1 MKDVPSLRF
10 RVIREGSVN
19 SMPFDETNSG
29 GLFGDVPPRR
39 PGYDAGDEL
48 RAEVQ
53 RQVSDL
59 TQAPYEPAIRHE
71 MLRVLQARRAD
82 DKSRPGIIQFDFL
95 PVEIGFDTLFVRGE
109 LLITG
114 RSYDGRGAQEVRTG
128 RGRYAKGYLDALGLE
143 AREVECEE
151 LRGRVLRLT
160 SSTPLGP
167 QELADLA
174 RTLRLQGFAASLTYL
189 TPTARGIIKP
199 PPSHS
204 PNKPVPPVRV
214 HRSVRGT
221 QAKVAII
228 DTGITAEKRTDG
240 FLNTVPRPA
249 GDIDPLYTFPLPS
262 GDGYL
267 DTDAGHGTHV
277 AGLVE
282 QVAPDADITV
292 RRAVDSDG
300 IASEVTVACEMIR
313 AVKED
318 GAQIVNLSLGCQT
331 LDDTPP
337 LAIAAALEIIG
348 EWERETGREV
358 LIVAAAGNYGDARP
372 CWPAAFRRV
381 VSVAALSPDLLPLPF
396 SSHGYWVTCSTVGQ
410 GLTSTF
416 VEGELSPL
424 VSPTPT
430 VFGPDA
436 WAAWSGT
443 SFAAPQIAGALARL
457 HQDEGIPLREALRR
471 LLAAG
476 QDLPDFGRALQIL
489 PGI

>member
-1 MKDVPSLRF
+1 
-10 RVIREGSVN
+10 
-19 SMPFDETNSG
+19 MPFDEPNSD
-29 GLFGDVPPRR
+29 LFGDEPPDR
-39 PGYDAGDEL
+39 PGHDAGDDL
-48 RAEVQ
+48 KAEVQ
-53 RQVSDL
+53 RQVSEL
-59 TQAPYEPAIRHE
+59 AQSRYEPAARHE

-82 DKSRPGIIQFDFL
+82 GKPTPGIVQFDFL
-95 PVEIGFDTLFVRGE
+95 PVEIGFDIAFVRGE

-114 RSYDGRGAQEVRTG
+114 RSYDGRGGPAARPG
-128 RGRYAKGYLDALGLE
+128 RDRYAQGYLDALGLE
-143 AREVECEE
+143 AREVDCEE

-160 SSTPLGP
+160 SSPPLGP

-174 RTLRLQGFAASLTYL
+174 RTLRLRGFAASLAYL
-189 TPTARGIIKP
+189 TPTAGIIKP
-199 PPSHS
+199 PPSHAPHQPAHGTMARRS
-204 PNKPVPPVRV
+204 VQGKPV
-214 HRSVRGT
+214 
-221 QAKVAII
+221 KVAII

-240 FLNTVPRPA
+240 FLDTVPRPPR
-249 GDIDPLYTFPLPS
+249 DIDPLHTFPLPA

-267 DTDAGHGTHV
+267 DLEAGHGTYI
-277 AGLVE
+277 AGLVQ
-282 QVAPDADITV
+282 QVAPEADITV
-292 RRAVDSDG
+292 HRAVDSDG

-313 AVKED
+313 AVKEG
-318 GAQIVNLSLGCQT
+318 GAQILNLSLGCQT

-337 LAIAAALEIIG
+337 IAIAAALEIIG

-358 LIVAAAGNYGDARP
+358 LIVAAAGNYGDTRP

-381 VSVAALSPDLLPLPF
+381 VSVGGLSPDLLPLPF
-396 SSHGYWVTCSTVGQ
+396 SSHGFWVTCSTVGQ

-424 VSPTPT
+424 VSQAAT

-436 WAAWSGT
+436 WAVWSGT

-457 HQDEGIPLREALRR
+457 SGDEGIPLREALRR

-476 QDLPDFGRALQIL
+476 QDLPGFGRALQIL

>member
-1 MKDVPSLRF
+1 
-10 RVIREGSVN
+10 
-19 SMPFDETNSG
+19 
-29 GLFGDVPPRR
+29 
-39 PGYDAGDEL
+39 
-48 RAEVQ
+48 
-53 RQVSDL
+53 
-59 TQAPYEPAIRHE
+59 
-71 MLRVLQARRAD
+71 
-82 DKSRPGIIQFDFL
+82 
-95 PVEIGFDTLFVRGE
+95 
-109 LLITG
+109 
-114 RSYDGRGAQEVRTG
+114 
-128 RGRYAKGYLDALGLE
+128 
-143 AREVECEE
+143 
-151 LRGRVLRLT
+151 
-160 SSTPLGP
+160 
-167 QELADLA
+167 
-174 RTLRLQGFAASLTYL
+174 
-189 TPTARGIIKP
+189 
-199 PPSHS
+199 
-204 PNKPVPPVRV
+204 
-214 HRSVRGT
+214 
-221 QAKVAII
+221 VAII
-228 DTGITAEKRTDG
+228 DTGIAAEKRTDG

-300 IASEVTVACEMIR
+300 IASEVTVACEMIK

-410 GLTSTF
+410 GLASTF
-416 VEGELSPL
+416 VEGELSPI

-436 WAAWSGT
+436 WAVWSGT
-443 SFAAPQIAGALARL
+443 SFAAPQIAGAIARL

-476 QDLPDFGRALQIL
+476 QDLPGFGRALRIL
-489 PGI
+489 PGD